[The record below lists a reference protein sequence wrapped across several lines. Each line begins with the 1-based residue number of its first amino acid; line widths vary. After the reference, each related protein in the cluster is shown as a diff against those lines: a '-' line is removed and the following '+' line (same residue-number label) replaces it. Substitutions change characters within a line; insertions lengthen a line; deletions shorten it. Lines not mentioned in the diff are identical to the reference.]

1 MCIGAILGLAGGVI
15 SGIGAMQAA
24 NAQAASYK
32 MQAQA
37 QERQANLLREQG
49 SYEGAR
55 FTEQGRQLIG
65 KQVAGFAESG
75 VALNG
80 SAGEVIRS
88 TGQNL
93 ALDLSAKR
101 YGQNIAIENE
111 LMGAKMNMFNSRTAK
126 AAAPMAFLAPVI
138 GGATQ
143 IANSFSN
150 MSGSR

>member
-1 MCIGAILGLAGGVI
+1 MCIGAVLGLAGGII
-15 SGIGAMQAA
+15 SGIGAAQAA
-24 NAQAASYK
+24 NAQAASYA
-32 MQAQA
+32 MQAKA

-65 KQVAGFAESG
+65 RQVAGFAENG

-80 SAGEVIRS
+80 SAGEVVRS

-111 LMGAKMNMFNSRTAK
+111 LMGAKMNRYNAASAK
-126 AAAPMAFLAPVI
+126 SAAPMAFLSPVI
-138 GGATQ
+138 SGATR
-143 IANSFSN
+143 IAGSFS
-150 MSGSR
+150 